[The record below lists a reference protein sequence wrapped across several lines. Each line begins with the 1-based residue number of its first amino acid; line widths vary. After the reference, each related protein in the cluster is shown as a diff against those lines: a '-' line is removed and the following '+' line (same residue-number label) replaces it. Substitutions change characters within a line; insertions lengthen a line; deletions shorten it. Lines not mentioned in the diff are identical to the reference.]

1 LIEISPPSFSLCRIP
16 LAGSANRV
24 EKRQTTQSEQEISPS
39 SFSLRCMPLAASANH
54 VEKGKLRNESRRF
67 LPQAFRFAAGLKLEQ
82 QIVLKKANY
91 AMRAGDFS
99 LKLFAALK
107 AFSRND
113 SIGLRKRGGNRAA
126 RSAALL
132 PPKTPMQPV
141 ISNARSEA

>member
-1 LIEISPPSFSLCRIP
+1 MQSC
-16 LAGSANRV
+16 GSGDM
-24 EKRQTTQSEQEISPS
+24 EISPS
-39 SFSLRCMPLAASANH
+39 SFLFRCGPSDGTANR
-54 VEKGKLRNESRRF
+54 VEKGKLSNESRRF

-132 PPKTPMQPV
+132 PPQTPMQPV